1 MAQEVANWWRWPR
14 WRDTPIAP
22 MLALFAFR
30 HYGYYLWLA
39 DVWGDVFTLGASCCL
54 LACLALL
61 PLWWPLKAWAMGEEL
76 LTAGCTAWWLAAP
89 WTFSD
94 ERCSAQV
101 GFKLGSIG
109 LVILALLAYR
119 VNLSTMTPIQ
129 EDDRL
134 KK

>member
-1 MAQEVANWWRWPR
+1 MAQALANGWRRPR
-14 WRDTPIAP
+14 WRHTPIAP

-30 HYGYYLWLA
+30 HYGYYLWPA

-61 PLWWPLKAWAMGEEL
+61 PLWWPLKAWALGEEL
-76 LTAGCTAWWLAAP
+76 LTAGCTAWWLASP
-89 WTFSD
+89 WAFSD

-109 LVILALLAYR
+109 LVLLALITHR
-119 VNLSTMTPIQ
+119 VTLSTFAGSSESEPV
-129 EDDRL
+129 